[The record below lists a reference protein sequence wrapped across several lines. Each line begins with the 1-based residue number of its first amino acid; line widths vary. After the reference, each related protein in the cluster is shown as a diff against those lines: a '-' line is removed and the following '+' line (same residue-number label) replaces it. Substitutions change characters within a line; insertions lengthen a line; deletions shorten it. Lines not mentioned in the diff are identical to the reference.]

1 MNMDINANIHQEV
14 NQVATDLE
22 RLADILDICRN
33 NWDGTESFIEH
44 CRTTAPRLVS
54 LVEEMARAVGV
65 ADEEYEPCYDDYL
78 SRFDDV
84 ALVVT
89 RSTRTNESGETV
101 VAIASYATWS
111 MVVTIDPDTDIATI
125 RANGDEISVT
135 KCVELNGLAQVI
147 DEEVSEYLWSK
158 PTNC

>member
-1 MNMDINANIHQEV
+1 MNMDINAKIHQEV

-65 ADEEYEPCYDDYL
+65 EDEEYEPYYDDYL

-84 ALVVT
+84 AQVVT

-101 VAIASYATWS
+101 VAIASCATWS

-135 KCVELNGLAQVI
+135 KCVELNGLVQVI
-147 DEEVSEYLWSK
+147 YEGVFEYLWSK